1 MEELRGGEVSDG
13 LRAEVPVLAAGGDD
27 PGGGRLVAHPVVWQ
41 PGVDTARRVRGQL
54 SLSDNLTISQS
65 HNLTI

>member
-27 PGGGRLVAHPVVWQ
+27 PGGGWLVAHPVVWQ
-41 PGVDTARRVRGQL
+41 PGVDTARRVRGQHRTNN
-54 SLSDNLTISQS
+54 NLTCRD
-65 HNLTI
+65 

>member
-27 PGGGRLVAHPVVWQ
+27 AGGGRLVAHPVVWQ
-41 PGVDTARRVRGQL
+41 PGVDTARRVRVNYQ
-54 SLSDNLTISQS
+54 TI
-65 HNLTI
+65 